1 MLYNSKDACQGVC
14 HLVLVLFILWTSSL
28 TPVWAA
34 PPQRDYWP
42 TVDWRIS
49 FPEAEGMDSH
59 KLLKVIPFIVNN
71 LPDIQ
76 SLLMVRNGYLVF
88 ENYYGLGMPN
98 RQDTIHSVTKSV
110 TSALVGIARDK
121 GLLTG
126 AINEFRVRVD
136 QCRINGDKAK
146 FFGEIETNMG
156 RIPWRCRT

>member
-1 MLYNSKDACQGVC
+1 MD
-14 HLVLVLFILWTSSL
+14 FISYAGLGRTSAKGL
-28 TPVWAA
+28 LANRGLADFLPRGR
-34 PPQRDYWP
+34 RDG
-42 TVDWRIS
+42 
-49 FPEAEGMDSH
+49 FAQA
-59 KLLKVIPFIVNN
+59 LKVIPFIVNN

-88 ENYYGLGMPN
+88 ENYYGLGMPD